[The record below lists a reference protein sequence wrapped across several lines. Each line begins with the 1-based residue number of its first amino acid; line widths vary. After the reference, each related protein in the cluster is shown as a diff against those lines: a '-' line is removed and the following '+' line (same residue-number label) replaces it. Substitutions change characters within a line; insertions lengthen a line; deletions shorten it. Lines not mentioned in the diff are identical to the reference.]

1 MGAGASGGD
10 GGARAAEVALRL
22 ARAQKMAA
30 LGRLARG
37 IAHDLG
43 NILAA
48 IEGQARFLARDL
60 GPPEARRD
68 GAHTILQAADQAQ
81 ALIARIRAFARDAD
95 AASAAFDLRD
105 PVRATLVLLRASV
118 PAGVE
123 VAEDI
128 AGGEMTARGS
138 ASQMGQ
144 VALNLALNARDAMG
158 GAGRLSVA
166 LAPVRAEAAW
176 GRDGLLDAL
185 PDPAGLFPIR
195 IEAPAPGRACLTLG
209 ALARGVGYA
218 RLSVADTGCGIPLE
232 DMERVFEPFFTT
244 KAADKGTGLGLSTV
258 HGVVTAHRGALTI
271 DSIAGRGT
279 RFEVYIPLE
288 APV

>member
-1 MGAGASGGD
+1 MGLGLHEGD
-10 GGARAAEVALRL
+10 SDARAAEMQIQI
-22 ARAQKMAA
+22 ARAQKMVA

-68 GAHTILQAADQAQ
+68 GAATILQAADQAQ
-81 ALIARIRAFARDAD
+81 GLIARIRAFARDAD
-95 AASAAFDLRD
+95 TAAAVFDLRE

-118 PAGVE
+118 PGGVE
-123 VAEDI
+123 VTEDI
-128 AGGEMTARGS
+128 APGPLTARGS

-144 VALNLALNARDAMG
+144 VALNLALNARDAMDG
-158 GAGRLSVA
+158 GGRLSVS
-166 LAPVRAEAAW
+166 LAPVRAQAVW

-185 PDPAGLFPIR
+185 PDPAGLFPIQ
-195 IEAPAPGRACLTLG
+195 IESPAPGRACLILG
-209 ALARGVGYA
+209 ALARDVPYA
-218 RLSVADTGCGIPLE
+218 RLSVADTGCGIPVE

-244 KAADKGTGLGLSTV
+244 KLADKGTGLGLSTV

-271 DSIAGRGT
+271 DSVAGRGT
-279 RFEVYIPLE
+279 RFEVYIPLV